1 MDNPV
6 ESIESLFEKVEMYS
20 KTRYDL
26 FKLRVLET
34 VTVVAA
40 LLLSR
45 LVVIAIFFVFV
56 FFFNI
61 GIALMVGD
69 LFGKLYYGFFLVA
82 IFYLIVG
89 IIFHFF
95 FHKWA
100 KRVLV
105 DLIVTQAL
113 Q

>member
-1 MDNPV
+1 MDNPI
-6 ESIESLFEKVEMYS
+6 ESIESLFEKIEMYS
-20 KTRYDL
+20 KTSYDL

-34 VTVVAA
+34 VTVVATS
-40 LLLSR
+40 LLSR

-56 FFFNI
+56 FFLNI

-69 LFGKLYYGFFLVA
+69 LLGKLYYGFLLVA
-82 IFYLIVG
+82 IFYLVIG

-95 FHKWA
+95 FHKWT
-100 KRVLV
+100 KKVLV